1 MLKIVVE
8 KLIIIEMAHNQIKTY
23 TFSESVTDSK
33 NFVMKR
39 VEDVYFNGSGES
51 DSPHRHDY
59 YAIVLIEKGKGVH
72 FVDFQKYDL
81 EDQTVY
87 FILPGQMHQLIPSE
101 KPKGWVL
108 AFTDEFL
115 ITNSISDKLIN
126 DIYLFNDYGQSPPL
140 PLNQSQM
147 TVYKSLIKQ
156 MLHFSTSLV
165 NYTNDAL
172 GSLMKLFLI
181 QSNNHCSLV
190 KENNPQFVETTNHLL
205 RSFKQLL
212 NEHYIKKHKVSDYAD
227 MLAVT
232 ADYLNKT
239 VKSITGKTAK
249 EHIQSKL
256 ATEAKR
262 SLIFSNLSG
271 KELAY
276 ELGFEESAHFNNFF
290 KKTTGFTP
298 TEFKSSV
305 RMS

>member
-1 MLKIVVE
+1 
-8 KLIIIEMAHNQIKTY
+8 MAHNQIKTY

-72 FVDFQKYDL
+72 YVDFHKYDL
-81 EDQTVY
+81 ENQTVY

-101 KPKGWVL
+101 EPKGWVL

-115 ITNSISDKLIN
+115 VTNSISDKLIN

-140 PLNQSQM
+140 PLNQTQM
-147 TVYKSLIKQ
+147 AVYKSLIEQ
-156 MLHFSTSLV
+156 MKHFSASLV

-239 VKSITGKTAK
+239 VKNITGKTAK

-276 ELGFEESAHFNNFF
+276 ELGFDESAHFNNFF